1 MTSQTTKVLT
11 WIANLVGAC
20 MIAAL
25 VAFGYT
31 VVDKF
36 RSVNASWNTF
46 NERATATNQLL
57 LKLQEEIGYGG
68 FIHNFKNY
76 ILRRENAAGFQ
87 TAIDVARIEETL
99 VILRSVLSDPEEKKA
114 LGRIDQV
121 FQNYFDNFEMA
132 EQLVQAGRDS
142 TYIDALVKVDDRPA
156 IAAFKDLAE
165 IARNRSEMITKQAEA
180 SLKSAIDF
188 LSLGGLLIAF
198 IVLVTVMVNLFL
210 RRIVADNA
218 KIQAADRA
226 KSEFLANMSHEIR
239 TPLNAIVGLSGL
251 ALRTD
256 LTEQQRDYLDKVQT
270 SSHSLLGIIN
280 DILDFSKIEAGKLDV
295 EEIDFQLDRVFE
307 DLSDIMI
314 ARASDKPLEMAFRI
328 DPDTPLDLRGD
339 PLRLGQVLIN
349 LTSNA
354 IKFTEH
360 GEILVEVK
368 FRGLEDDQVRLRFE
382 VSDTGIGMNEEQA
395 AGLFQPFSQADESTT
410 RRFGGTGLGLAIS
423 KTLVTLM
430 GGEIGVHSTPGQG
443 STFWFTVTAKRAVAP
458 VARRQPSPDLRGL
471 RVLVVDDNQTA
482 RTILTEALQSMS
494 FDATAVHSGEAA
506 LAELSRSVTDGDP
519 APYRL
524 VLMDWSMPGFDGIE
538 TMREIK
544 KIKGLAALPT
554 VIVVTAFGREQVRNT
569 AQEVGAEAFLVKP
582 VNQSTLFDTI
592 MNIFGKEQAAPVAA
606 LGGRRAG
613 AQVSLTGKRILL
625 AVDNEINQLVAIEI
639 LQAEGII
646 VDVAGNGREALQMV
660 KGRHYDAVLMDL
672 QMPEM
677 DGFEAT
683 QLIREDR
690 RFQRLPII
698 AMTAHAMVEERA
710 KCLASGMNDHV
721 AKPIDPD
728 LLFAALAKW
737 IRPPEPLPAVA
748 DEGQKVKHRRAEDT
762 PVIAL
767 PDQVAGFDM
776 AAARTALGNNEAL
789 LARLFADFLAK
800 YTSYGDKIAEALAAG
815 DRETAERTAHS
826 LKGVSGTLCAT
837 RVYAAATAVDAALRD
852 DPLGDGFQNLLK
864 ELSEALDEVNQSLVA
879 AFSDD

>member
-25 VAFGYT
+25 IVFGIVA
-31 VVDKF
+31 VEKF
-36 RSVNASWNTF
+36 RVVNDYWREF
-46 NERATATNQLL
+46 NEKSTVTSQFLL
-57 LKLQEEIGYGG
+57 RLKTEFGYGG

-76 ILRRENAAGFQ
+76 ILRGDDRYAFL
-87 TAIDVARIEETL
+87 VADDIVKVRATL
-99 VILRSVLSDPEEKKA
+99 AQLRSLLVTEEEKAA
-114 LGRIDQV
+114 LAKVEVV
-121 FQNYFDNFEMA
+121 FRAYTDNLEDA
-132 EQLVQAGRDS
+132 ERLIQAGRTPTDV
-142 TYIDALVKVDDRPA
+142 DAIVRVDDRPA
-156 IAAFKDLAE
+156 IEGFDE
-165 IARNRSEMITKQAEA
+165 IAA
-180 SLKSAIDF
+180 SLRARSRLIAAKTEVELKAAIDF
-188 LSLGGLLIAF
+188 LALGGVLIGF
-198 IVLVTVMVNLFL
+198 IILITIMVNLFL
-210 RRIVADNA
+210 RRIVSDNA

-251 ALRTD
+251 TLRTD

-354 IKFTEH
+354 IKFTAH

-368 FRGLEDDQVRLRFE
+368 FRGLEDDKVRLRFE
-382 VSDTGIGMNEEQA
+382 VSDTGIGMNEEQV
-395 AGLFQPFSQADESTT
+395 AGLFQAFSQADESTT

-423 KTLVTLM
+423 KTLVALM
-430 GGEIGVHSTPGQG
+430 GGEIGVHSAPGQG

-482 RTILTEALQSMS
+482 RTILTEALQAMS

-592 MNIFGKEQAAPVAA
+592 MTIFGKEQAAPVAA
-606 LGGRRAG
+606 LGGRRTG

-625 AVDNEINQLVAIEI
+625 AEDNEINQLVAIEI
-639 LQAEGII
+639 LQAEGMI
-646 VDVAGNGREALQMV
+646 VDVAENGREALQMV

-737 IRPPEPLPAVA
+737 IRPPESLPAVA
-748 DEGQKVKHRRAEDT
+748 DEGQKVKHRHEEDT

-815 DRETAERTAHS
+815 DGETAERTAHS

-837 RVYAAATAVDAALRD
+837 RVYAAAAAVDAALRD
-852 DPLGDGFQNLLK
+852 DPAGDGAQDLLR
-864 ELSEALDEVNQSLVA
+864 ELSEALDEVRQSLTA
-879 AFSDD
+879 AIGTN

>member
-25 VAFGYT
+25 IVFGIVA
-31 VVDKF
+31 VEKF
-36 RSVNASWNTF
+36 RVVNDYWREF
-46 NERATATNQLL
+46 NEKSTVTSQFLL
-57 LKLQEEIGYGG
+57 RLKTEFGYGG

-76 ILRRENAAGFQ
+76 ILRGDDQYAFL
-87 TAIDVARIEETL
+87 VADDIVKVRATL
-99 VILRSVLSDPEEKKA
+99 AQLRSLLVTEKEKA
-114 LGRIDQV
+114 ALAKVEVV
-121 FQNYFDNFEMA
+121 FRAYTDNLEDA
-132 EQLVQAGRDS
+132 ERLIQAGRTPTDV
-142 TYIDALVKVDDRPA
+142 DAIVRVNDRPA
-156 IAAFKDLAE
+156 IEGFDE
-165 IARNRSEMITKQAEA
+165 IAA
-180 SLKSAIDF
+180 SLRARSRLIAAKTEVELKAAIDF
-188 LSLGGLLIAF
+188 LALGGVLIGF
-198 IVLVTVMVNLFL
+198 IILITIMINLFL
-210 RRIVADNA
+210 RRIVSDNA

-251 ALRTD
+251 TLRTD

-339 PLRLGQVLIN
+339 PLRLGQILIN

-368 FRGLEDDQVRLRFE
+368 FRGLEDDKVRLRFE
-382 VSDTGIGMNEEQA
+382 VSDTGIGMNEEQV

-423 KTLVTLM
+423 KTLVMLM
-430 GGEIGVHSTPGQG
+430 GGEIGVHSAPGKG

-482 RTILTEALQSMS
+482 RTILTEALQAMS

-592 MNIFGKEQAAPVAA
+592 MTIFGKEQAAPVAA
-606 LGGRRAG
+606 LGGRRTG

-625 AVDNEINQLVAIEI
+625 AEDNEINQLVAIEI
-639 LQAEGII
+639 LQAEGMI
-646 VDVAGNGREALQMV
+646 VDVAENGREALQMV
-660 KGRHYDAVLMDL
+660 KGRHYDAVLMDI

-737 IRPPEPLPAVA
+737 IRPPESLPAVA
-748 DEGQKVKHRRAEDT
+748 DEGQKVKHRHEEDT

-815 DRETAERTAHS
+815 DGETAERTAHS

-837 RVYAAATAVDAALRD
+837 RVYAAAAAVDAALRD
-852 DPLGDGFQNLLK
+852 DPAGDGAQDLLR
-864 ELSEALDEVNQSLVA
+864 ELSEALDEVRQSLTA
-879 AFSDD
+879 AIGTN

>member
-25 VAFGYT
+25 IVFGIVA
-31 VVDKF
+31 VEKF
-36 RSVNASWNTF
+36 RVVNDYWREF
-46 NERATATNQLL
+46 NEKSTVTSQFL
-57 LKLQEEIGYGG
+57 LKLKSEFGYGG

-76 ILRRENAAGFQ
+76 ILRGDDRYAFL
-87 TAIDVARIEETL
+87 VADDIVKVRATL
-99 VILRSVLSDPEEKKA
+99 AQLRALLVTEEEKAA
-114 LGRIDQV
+114 LAKVEVV
-121 FQNYFDNFEMA
+121 FRAYTDNLEAA
-132 EQLVQAGRDS
+132 ERLIQADRTPTDV
-142 TYIDALVKVDDRPA
+142 DAVVRVDDRPA
-156 IAAFKDLAE
+156 IEGFDE
-165 IARNRSEMITKQAEA
+165 IAA
-180 SLKSAIDF
+180 SLRARSRMTAAKTEVELNAAIDF
-188 LSLGGLLIAF
+188 LAMGGVLIGF
-198 IVLVTVMVNLFL
+198 IILITIMVNLFL
-210 RRIVADNA
+210 RRIVSDNA

-295 EEIDFQLDRVFE
+295 EQIDFQLDRVFE

-368 FRGLEDDQVRLRFE
+368 FRGLEDDKVRLRFE
-382 VSDTGIGMNEEQA
+382 VSDTGIGMNEEQV
-395 AGLFQPFSQADESTT
+395 AGLFQAFSQADESTT

-482 RTILTEALQSMS
+482 RTILTEALQAMS

-554 VIVVTAFGREQVRNT
+554 VIVVTAFGREQVRNS

-592 MNIFGKEQAAPVAA
+592 MTIFGKEQAAPVAA
-606 LGGRRAG
+606 LGGRRTG

-625 AVDNEINQLVAIEI
+625 AEDNEINQLVAIEI
-639 LQAEGII
+639 LQAEGMI

-660 KGRHYDAVLMDL
+660 KGRHYDAVLMDI

-737 IRPPEPLPAVA
+737 IRPPESLPAVA

-789 LARLFADFLAK
+789 LARLFADFLDK

-815 DRETAERTAHS
+815 DGETAERTAHS

-837 RVYAAATAVDAALRD
+837 RVYAAAIAVDAALRD
-852 DPLGDGFQNLLK
+852 DPAGDEAQDLLR
-864 ELSEALDEVNQSLVA
+864 ELSEALDEVRQSLTA
-879 AFSDD
+879 AIGTN

>member
-25 VAFGYT
+25 IVFGIVA
-31 VVDKF
+31 VEKF
-36 RSVNASWNTF
+36 RVVNDYWREF
-46 NERATATNQLL
+46 NEKSTVTSQFLL
-57 LKLQEEIGYGG
+57 RLKTEFGYGG

-76 ILRRENAAGFQ
+76 ILRGDDRYAFL
-87 TAIDVARIEETL
+87 VADDIVKVRATL
-99 VILRSVLSDPEEKKA
+99 AQLRSLLVTEKEKA
-114 LGRIDQV
+114 ALAKVEVV
-121 FQNYFDNFEMA
+121 FRAYTDNLEDA
-132 EQLVQAGRDS
+132 ERLIQAGRTPTDV
-142 TYIDALVKVDDRPA
+142 DAIVRVNDRPA
-156 IAAFKDLAE
+156 IEGFDE
-165 IARNRSEMITKQAEA
+165 IAA
-180 SLKSAIDF
+180 SLRARSRLIAAKTEVELKAAIDF
-188 LSLGGLLIAF
+188 LALGGVLIGF
-198 IVLVTVMVNLFL
+198 IILITIMINLFL
-210 RRIVADNA
+210 RRIVSDNA

-251 ALRTD
+251 TLRTD

-423 KTLVTLM
+423 KTLVALM
-430 GGEIGVHSTPGQG
+430 GGEIGVHSAPGKG
-443 STFWFTVTAKRAVAP
+443 STFWFTVTARRAVAP

-482 RTILTEALQSMS
+482 RTILTEALQAMS

-592 MNIFGKEQAAPVAA
+592 MTIFGKEQAAPVAA
-606 LGGRRAG
+606 LGGRRTG

-625 AVDNEINQLVAIEI
+625 AEDNEINQLVAIEI
-639 LQAEGII
+639 LQAEGMI
-646 VDVAGNGREALQMV
+646 VDVAENGREALQMV
-660 KGRHYDAVLMDL
+660 KGRHYDAVLMDI

-737 IRPPEPLPAVA
+737 IRPPESLPAVA
-748 DEGQKVKHRRAEDT
+748 DEGQKVKHRHEEDT

-815 DRETAERTAHS
+815 DGETAERTAHS

-837 RVYAAATAVDAALRD
+837 RVYAAAAAVDAALRD
-852 DPLGDGFQNLLK
+852 DPAGDGAQDLVR
-864 ELSEALDEVNQSLVA
+864 ELSEALDEVRQSLTA
-879 AFSDD
+879 AIGTN

>member
-1 MTSQTTKVLT
+1 MNAKTTRVFSWL
-11 WIANLVGAC
+11 ANLVAVC

-36 RSVNASWNTF
+36 RSVNESWNTF

-76 ILRRENAAGFQ
+76 ILRRDSAAGFQ
-87 TAIDVARIEETL
+87 TANDVARIEETL
-99 VILRSVLSDPEEKKA
+99 DILRSVLRDPEEKKA

-121 FQNYFDNFEMA
+121 FRNYFDNFKMA
-132 EQLVQAGRDS
+132 EQLVQSGHKP

-156 IAAFKDLAE
+156 ITAFKDLAE
-165 IARNRSEMITKQAEA
+165 IARNRSEIITKQTEA

-188 LSLGGLLIAF
+188 LSWGGLLIAF
-198 IVLVTVMVNLFL
+198 IILVTVMINLFL
-210 RRIVADNA
+210 RRIVSDNA
-218 KIQAADRA
+218 KIQAADQA

-251 ALRTD
+251 ALRTE

-270 SSHSLLGIIN
+270 SSQALLGIIN

-307 DLSDIMI
+307 DLSDMMI
-314 ARASDKPLEMAFRI
+314 SRASDKPLEMAFRI

-339 PLRLGQVLIN
+339 PLRLGQILIN

-354 IKFTEH
+354 IKFTEQ
-360 GEILVEVK
+360 GEILVEVR
-368 FRGLEDDQVRLRFE
+368 FRGLEGDKVHLRFE
-382 VSDTGIGMNEEQA
+382 ISDTGIGMTKEQA

-410 RRFGGTGLGLAIS
+410 RRFGGTGLGLAIC
-423 KTLVTLM
+423 KNLVALM

-443 STFWFTVTAKRAVAP
+443 STFWFTATVRRAVVP
-458 VARRQPSPDLRGL
+458 VRRRQPSPDLRGL

-482 RTILTEALQSMS
+482 RTILTEALQAMS
-494 FDATAVHSGEAA
+494 FNATAVHSGEAA

-538 TMREIK
+538 TIQEIK
-544 KIKGLAALPT
+544 KIDGLEALPT
-554 VIVVTAFGREQVRNT
+554 VIVVTAFGRDQVRDK
-569 AQEVGAEAFLVKP
+569 AQEVGAAGFLVKP
-582 VNQSTLFDTI
+582 VNQSTLFDAI
-592 MNIFGKEQAAPVAA
+592 MDIFGKDASESTMERPR
-606 LGGRRAG
+606 GGRSG
-613 AQVSLTGKRILL
+613 GKVKLSGMRVLL
-625 AVDNEINQLVAIEI
+625 AEDNEINQLVAAEI
-639 LQAEGII
+639 LQAEGIE
-646 VDVAGNGREALQMV
+646 VDIAPNGREAFRMV

-672 QMPEM
+672 QMPEV

-721 AKPIDPD
+721 PKPVDPD
-728 LLFAALAKW
+728 VLFAALTKW
-737 IRPPEPLPAVA
+737 IKSPEPAQAPGKPQVQSMKN
-748 DEGQKVKHRRAEDT
+748 DQT
-762 PVIAL
+762 PVL
-767 PDQVAGFDM
+767 PDEIAGFDM
-776 AAARTALGNNEAL
+776 AAARMALGNNDAL
-789 LARLFADFLAK
+789 LARLFGDFLAK
-800 YTSYGDKIAEALAAG
+800 YTTYGDMIVDALKAG
-815 DRETAERTAHS
+815 DTETAGRTAHS

-837 RVYAAATAVDAALRD
+837 RVYEAATAVDAALRD
-852 DPLGDGFQNLLK
+852 DPAGEGVQGLLD
-864 ELSEALDEVNQSLVA
+864 ELCEALGEVDQSLSRA
-879 AFSDD
+879 LGKD